1 MYHSKPNGIMKEN
14 MLNEKCSSMIK
25 RFTPLLL
32 TALLFSCS
40 ADDYTSEYKD
50 NVKVRLSISNY
61 EYADGDTRTVLTP
74 TSAGITFAWDNN
86 EKIGVFPVSPIS
98 GSQVGQV
105 VSGPS
110 VKNGDYAE
118 FDGGP
123 WLLRDGST
131 YTAYY
136 PYQGTMALDDG
147 YDQIP
152 VTTAGQTQ
160 VGDDNTSH
168 IGESYDYMFA
178 TPSEYDPKDNSVTF
192 EFHHVMSIIQVK
204 LTMPNAASL
213 TNLTFSNANGD
224 KTFCTAAKMNAATGQ
239 LVKDNSATT
248 SSVSLALS
256 NVAATAAN
264 QELTFYI
271 AIMPTTT
278 GSVKVVATDTN
289 GETYSATLGS
299 KTTSAGRAYR
309 WKATLTHLTDEFAD
323 KAYVD
328 MGTGDG
334 VYWAKEN
341 VSTSYY
347 AWAMISPA
355 ASGDYS
361 WENYD
366 YCENGNYDEQLY
378 HNADDGITSII
389 PEDYKYEDI
398 AYRKN
403 RSSRIPTYD
412 EFTNLVN
419 KCDWEWDSSK
429 NGYNVYNKNNRARTI
444 FIPVSGKKDGTSTVS
459 SNEGF
464 YWTANVVPE
473 GNYSNAYSLHFTS
486 TSYGLT
492 ATPRY
497 QGLMIRPVFVAN

>member
-25 RFTPLLL
+25 RFTPILL

-123 WLLRDGST
+123 WLLREGST

-136 PYQGTMALDDG
+136 PYNGTMALDDG

-213 TNLTFSNANGD
+213 TNLTFSNANEQ
-224 KTFCTAAKMNAATGQ
+224 KVFCTSAKMNAATGQ
-239 LVKDNSATT
+239 LVKDNSAMT
-248 SSVSLALS
+248 SSISLALS

-264 QELTFYI
+264 QELTLYI
-271 AIMPTTT
+271 AVMPTTT

-323 KAYVD
+323 KEYVD

-341 VSTSYY
+341 VSDLYF
-347 AWAMISPA
+347 AWAQTNPA
-355 ASGDYS
+355 DDYNYIWSNYIYAVNGDSETMEYYN
-361 WENYD
+361 EED
-366 YCENGNYDEQLY
+366 GDEQINDLDW
-378 HNADDGITSII
+378 DDA
-389 PEDYKYEDI
+389 
-398 AYRKN
+398 AYN
-403 RSSRIPTYD
+403 INNDCRIPTSA
-412 EFTNLVN
+412 EFQNLID

-486 TSYGLT
+486 TSHGLT

>member
-1 MYHSKPNGIMKEN
+1 MKEN

-123 WLLRDGST
+123 WLLREGST

-136 PYQGTMALDDG
+136 PYNGTMALDDG

-178 TPSEYDPKDNSVTF
+178 APSEYDPKDNSVTF

-204 LTMPNAASL
+204 LTMPNAATLS
-213 TNLTFSNANGD
+213 NLTFANVNGD

-239 LVKDNSATT
+239 LVKDNNAMTP
-248 SSVSLALS
+248 SVSLALS
-256 NVAATAAN
+256 NVSATAAN

-278 GSVKVVATDTN
+278 GQVKVTATDTN

-323 KAYVD
+323 KEYVD

-347 AWAMISPA
+347 AWAMVSPA
-355 ASGDYS
+355 GSDGYTWDTYGYS
-361 WENYD
+361 
-366 YCENGNYDEQLY
+366 
-378 HNADDGITSII
+378 DDGTADAMQYYN
-389 PEDYKYEDI
+389 EDDGDEVLNPDYYDSEDI
-398 AYRKN
+398 AYIVNEK
-403 RSSRIPTYD
+403 SRIPTSA
-412 EFTNLVN
+412 EFQNLID

-464 YWTANVVPE
+464 YWTANVVTE
-473 GNYSNAYSLHFTS
+473 GSWSNAYCLHFTS
-486 TSYGLT
+486 TSHGLS
-492 ATPRY
+492 ANPRY

>member
-86 EKIGVFPVSPIS
+86 EKIGVFPVAPIS

-123 WLLRDGST
+123 WLLREGST

-213 TNLTFSNANGD
+213 TNLTFANVNGD
-224 KTFCTAAKMNAATGQ
+224 KTFCTAAKMNATNGALT
-239 LVKDNSATT
+239 KTESAKT
-248 SSVSLALS
+248 SSISLGLS
-256 NVAATAAN
+256 NVEATAAN

-271 AIMPTTT
+271 AVMPTTT
-278 GSVKVVATDTN
+278 GQVKVTAIDTN
-289 GETYSATLGS
+289 GESYSATLNS
-299 KTTSAGRAYR
+299 KTTYAGRAYR
-309 WKATLTHLTDEFAD
+309 WKATLQHLEDEFSD
-323 KAYVD
+323 KPYVD

-341 VSTSYY
+341 VSSSYY
-347 AWAMISPA
+347 AWAITTPNE
-355 ASGDYS
+355 GY
-361 WENYD
+361 NYTWANYGYTED
-366 YCENGNYDEQLY
+366 EGETMMYYNGEDGGQL
-378 HNADDGITSII
+378 D
-389 PEDYKYEDI
+389 PEYYEYEDA
-398 AYRKN
+398 AYVANDK
-403 RSSRIPTYD
+403 SRIPTYD
-412 EFTNLVN
+412 EFSNLID
-419 KCDWEWDSSK
+419 KCDWVWDSTN
-429 NGYNVYNKNNRARTI
+429 NGYNVYNRSNPSRHI

-459 SNEGF
+459 ANEGF

-473 GNYSNAYSLHFTS
+473 GNYSIAYCLHFTS
-486 TSYGLT
+486 STYELSN
-492 ATPRY
+492 APRY
-497 QGLMIRPVFVAN
+497 QGLMIRPVFPAN

>member
-1 MYHSKPNGIMKEN
+1 
-14 MLNEKCSSMIK
+14 MIK
-25 RFTPLLL
+25 RIIPFML

-50 NVKVRLSISNY
+50 NVKVRLSISSY
-61 EYADGDTRTVLTP
+61 KYDDADTRTVLTP
-74 TSAGITFAWDNN
+74 TSSGITFAWDNN
-86 EKIGVFPVSPIS
+86 EKIGVFPIAPVS
-98 GSQVGQV
+98 GSQVGHV

-110 VKNGDYAE
+110 VKSGDYAE

-136 PYQGTMALDDG
+136 PFQGSMTLDDG

-152 VTTAGQTQ
+152 VSLAGQAQ
-160 VGDDNTSH
+160 SGDDNASH

-204 LTMPNAASL
+204 LTMPNAATLS
-213 TNLTFSNANGD
+213 NLTCANVNGD
-224 KTFCTAAKMNAATGQ
+224 KTFCTAAKMKAATGQ
-239 LVKDNSATT
+239 LLKDNNAMTP
-248 SSVSLALS
+248 SVSLALS

-278 GSVKVVATDTN
+278 GQVKVTATDTN
-289 GETYSATLGS
+289 GESYSATLNS

-323 KAYVD
+323 KEYVD

-361 WENYD
+361 WNNYD

-403 RSSRIPTYD
+403 RSSRIPTSS
-412 EFTNLVN
+412 EFQKLID

-429 NGYNVYNKNNRARTI
+429 NGYNVYNKTNRARTI

-459 SNEGF
+459 SEEGF

-473 GNYSNAYSLHFTS
+473 GNYSNAYCLHFTS
-486 TSYGLT
+486 TSRGLS
-492 ATPRY
+492 ANPRY

>member
-1 MYHSKPNGIMKEN
+1 MKEN

-25 RFTPLLL
+25 RFTPILL

-123 WLLRDGST
+123 WLLREGST

-136 PYQGTMALDDG
+136 PYNGTMALDDG

-213 TNLTFSNANGD
+213 TNLTFSNANEQ
-224 KTFCTAAKMNAATGQ
+224 KVFCTSAKMNAATGQ
-239 LVKDNSATT
+239 LVKDNSAMT
-248 SSVSLALS
+248 SSISLALS

-264 QELTFYI
+264 QELTLYI
-271 AIMPTTT
+271 AVMPTTT

-323 KAYVD
+323 KEYVD

-341 VSTSYY
+341 VSDLYF
-347 AWAMISPA
+347 AWAQTNPA
-355 ASGDYS
+355 DDYNYIWSNYIYAVNGDSETMEYYN
-361 WENYD
+361 EED
-366 YCENGNYDEQLY
+366 GDEQINDLDW
-378 HNADDGITSII
+378 DDA
-389 PEDYKYEDI
+389 
-398 AYRKN
+398 AYN
-403 RSSRIPTYD
+403 INNDCRIPTSA
-412 EFTNLVN
+412 EFQNLID

-486 TSYGLT
+486 TSHGLT

>member
-25 RFTPLLL
+25 RFTSLLL

-213 TNLTFSNANGD
+213 TNLTFSNANEQ
-224 KTFCTAAKMNAATGQ
+224 KVFCTSAKMNAATGQ
-239 LVKDNSATT
+239 LVKDNSAMT

-278 GSVKVVATDTN
+278 GQVKVTATDAD
-289 GETYSATLGS
+289 GESYSATLNS
-299 KTTSAGRAYR
+299 KTTYAGRAYR
-309 WKATLTHLTDEFAD
+309 WKATLQHLEDEFSD

-328 MGTGDG
+328 MGTEDG

-341 VSTSYY
+341 VSSSYY
-347 AWAMISPA
+347 AWAMISSGTDNFTWDTYGYTEDGGVTMKYYNGTDGDQLDPEYYADEDA
-355 ASGDYS
+355 AYVTND
-361 WENYD
+361 
-366 YCENGNYDEQLY
+366 
-378 HNADDGITSII
+378 
-389 PEDYKYEDI
+389 K
-398 AYRKN
+398 
-403 RSSRIPTYD
+403 SRIPTSA
-412 EFTNLVN
+412 EFQNLIDN
-419 KCDWEWDSSK
+419 CDWVWNDINK
-429 NGYNVYNKNNRARTI
+429 GYDVYNKSNPSRHI
-444 FIPVSGKKDGTSTVS
+444 FIPVSGKMDGTSVVNA
-459 SNEGF
+459 NEGF
-464 YWTANVVPE
+464 YWTANVVPS
-473 GNYSNAYSLHFTS
+473 GNWSNAHCLHFTS
-486 TSYGLT
+486 STYELSN
-492 ATPRY
+492 APRY
-497 QGLMIRPVFVAN
+497 QGLMIRPVFPAN